1 MAQPGDI
8 VMFDFPPQSV
18 AASTGLRRSV
28 STYGNVE
35 FLPVPDEMYVLCYD
49 GTFRHWPLDTTI
61 TTEWTF
67 SVRGG
72 IPYACYGYDPVEI
85 RMRTIGRTDAPPSG
99 TDGATVGY
107 GQEEPEVSSYYDK
120 T

>member
-18 AASTGLRRSV
+18 AASGLGRSI

-35 FLPVPDEMYVLCYD
+35 FLPVPGETYVLCYD
-49 GTFRHWPLDTTI
+49 GRFRHWPPDPAI
-61 TTEWTF
+61 TTDWTF
-67 SVRGG
+67 SIRGG
-72 IPYACYGYDPVEI
+72 IPYACDHVEI
-85 RMRTIGRTDAPPSG
+85 RMRTIGRTDAPPETSG

-107 GQEEPEVSSYYDK
+107 GQEEPEVSSD
-120 T
+120 TSVSS